1 MKRSF
6 LPRSS
11 PRVTTGAFFAIVAK
25 TSSLQ
30 APETVLFYR
39 YERTDVMMKI
49 ALCQMSNSGSVSEN
63 LKKSIKAIERAAA
76 DGAQLILFPEV
87 QLTEFFPQYPGQ
99 NVAHYRIE
107 RDSPVIKAFCDAAKD
122 NHIMAVPNVYLCEN
136 GKPYDASLLIDSDG
150 EILGVQKMV
159 HIAQADKFFEQDY
172 YTPADDGFKV
182 FDTGLGKIGIV
193 VCFDRHYPESVRTEA
208 LMGAD
213 IILIPTVN
221 TKAEPSEMFEW
232 ELKVQ
237 AFHSSVFIAMCNRVG
252 TEGDMDFS
260 GESIVVDPNG
270 DTVIKADDTE
280 QLVYAD
286 LDLPQAANIRRKRPY
301 TALRRPELYK

>member
-1 MKRSF
+1 
-6 LPRSS
+6 
-11 PRVTTGAFFAIVAK
+11 
-25 TSSLQ
+25 
-30 APETVLFYR
+30 
-39 YERTDVMMKI
+39 MMKI

-99 NVAHYRIE
+99 DVAHYRIE
-107 RDSPVIKAFCDAAKD
+107 RDSPVIKAFCDAARD

-213 IILIPTVN
+213 LILIPTVN

-237 AFHSSVFIAMCNRVG
+237 ACHSSVFIAMCNRVG

>member
-1 MKRSF
+1 
-6 LPRSS
+6 
-11 PRVTTGAFFAIVAK
+11 
-25 TSSLQ
+25 
-30 APETVLFYR
+30 
-39 YERTDVMMKI
+39 MMKI

-99 NVAHYRIE
+99 DVAHYRIE
-107 RDSPVIKAFCDAAKD
+107 RDSPVIKAFCDAARD

-136 GKPYDASLLIDSDG
+136 GKPYDASLLIDSYG

-193 VCFDRHYPESVRTEA
+193 VCFDRHYPESVRTEV